1 MLATA
6 TGKCAFKEN
15 SKAEEKSKLS
25 IQFLRKHNHGAGD
38 YYVLHD
44 YDSVPPQ
51 DGDYVINKTDNVLVR
66 DNDDLARLRTFKR
79 LDAAEFF
86 CDQYGG
92 SILWV
97 RNVSPVFVG
106 CDFSAGGSK
115 PFVKLDDIPDA
126 DPKDVEAFFGELDQ
140 GMSRDAVELADS
152 EFVDLLETLTHKKLS
167 ETHKSILFKVLNS
180 NI

>member
-6 TGKCAFKEN
+6 SGQCAFKEN
-15 SKAEEKSKLS
+15 SKAEEKSELS

-38 YYVLHD
+38 YYVVLD

-66 DNDDLARLRTFKR
+66 DDDDLARLRTFKS
-79 LDAAEFF
+79 LDVAEAF
-86 CDQYGG
+86 CASYGG

-97 RNVSPVFVG
+97 RDARIQPQ
-106 CDFSAGGSK
+106 
-115 PFVKLDDIPDA
+115 FVKLDDIPDA
-126 DPKDVEAFFGELDQ
+126 DPKDVDAFFGGMAQ
-140 GMSRDAVELADS
+140 GVNREAVELADS
-152 EFVDLLETLTHKKLS
+152 EFVNLLETLTHKKLS

>member
-6 TGKCAFKEN
+6 SGQCAFKEN

-25 IQFLRKHNHGAGD
+25 IQFLRKHNDGLLD
-38 YYVLHD
+38 YYVVHD

-51 DGDYVINKTDNVLVR
+51 DGDLVINKTDSVLVQ
-66 DNDDLARLRTFKR
+66 DNDELGRLRTFKS
-79 LDAAEFF
+79 LDIAEAF
-86 CDQYGG
+86 CASYGG
-92 SILWV
+92 TILWV
-97 RNVSPVFVG
+97 RDRPVFIG
-106 CDFSAGGSK
+106 CDFGSK
-115 PFVKLDDIPDA
+115 QFVKLDDIPDA
-126 DPKDVEAFFGELDQ
+126 DPKDVDAFFGEAAQDVN
-140 GMSRDAVELADS
+140 RDAVELADS

>member
-6 TGKCAFKEN
+6 SGCTFKEN
-15 SKAEEKSKLS
+15 SKAEEKSELS

-51 DGDYVINKTDNVLVR
+51 DGDYVINKDDRVLVR
-66 DNDDLARLRTFKR
+66 DNDDLARLRTFKT
-79 LDAAEFF
+79 LYAAESF

-92 SILWV
+92 SVLWV
-97 RNVSPVFVG
+97 RNY
-106 CDFSAGGSK
+106 
-115 PFVKLDDIPDA
+115 PFYADGDRKKFIKLEDIPPA
-126 DPKDVEAFFGELDQ
+126 DEKDVDAFFGKIDQ
-140 GMSRDAVELADS
+140 GVNRDAVELADS
-152 EFVDLLETLTHKKLS
+152 EFVNLLETLTHKKLS
-167 ETHKSILFKVLNS
+167 ETHKNILFKVLNS

>member
-1 MLATA
+1 MLTTA
-6 TGKCAFKEN
+6 MAQCAFREN
-15 SKAEEKSKLS
+15 PKAEEKSELS

-38 YYVLHD
+38 YYVVHD

-66 DNDDLARLRTFKR
+66 DDDELGQFRTFKS
-79 LDAAEFF
+79 LDVADAF
-86 CDQYGG
+86 CHQYGG

-97 RNVSPVFVG
+97 RDTRIQPQ
-106 CDFSAGGSK
+106 
-115 PFVKLDDIPDA
+115 FVKLDDIPDA
-126 DPKDVEAFFGELDQ
+126 DPKDVDAFFAEFGSGLDQ
-140 GMSRDAVELADS
+140 ESIELADS

-167 ETHKSILFKVLNS
+167 EAHKNILLKVLNS

>member
-1 MLATA
+1 MLATVS
-6 TGKCAFKEN
+6 GQCAFKEN
-15 SKAEEKSKLS
+15 SKAEEKSELS
-25 IQFLRKHNHGAGD
+25 IQFLRKYNHGAGD
-38 YYVLHD
+38 YYVVYD

-51 DGDYVINKTDNVLVR
+51 DGDYVINKADNVLVR
-66 DNDDLARLRTFKR
+66 DDDDLARLRTFKS
-79 LDAAEFF
+79 LDIAEAF
-86 CDQYGG
+86 CTSYGG

-97 RNVSPVFVG
+97 RNRPF
-106 CDFSAGGSK
+106 CAADYSK

-126 DPKDVEAFFGELDQ
+126 DPKDVDAFFGAAAGLPQE
-140 GMSRDAVELADS
+140 SIELADS

>member
-1 MLATA
+1 ML
-6 TGKCAFKEN
+6 E
-15 SKAEEKSKLS
+15 LS

-38 YYVLHD
+38 YYVVHD

-51 DGDYVINKTDNVLVR
+51 DGDYVINKDDRVLVR
-66 DNDDLARLRTFKR
+66 DNDDLARLRTFKS
-79 LDAAEFF
+79 LYAAESF

-97 RNVSPVFVG
+97 RNYPFYADG
-106 CDFSAGGSK
+106 DRK
-115 PFVKLDDIPDA
+115 KFVKLDDIPDA
-126 DPKDVEAFFGELDQ
+126 DPKDVDAFFGSAAGLPQE
-140 GMSRDAVELADS
+140 SIELADS

-167 ETHKSILFKVLNS
+167 ETHKNILLKVLNS

>member
-1 MLATA
+1 MLTTA
-6 TGKCAFKEN
+6 MAQCAFREN
-15 SKAEEKSKLS
+15 PKAEEKSKLS
-25 IQFLRKHNHGAGD
+25 IQFLRKHNHGSGD
-38 YYVLHD
+38 YYVVYD

-66 DNDDLARLRTFKR
+66 DNDDLARLRTFKS
-79 LDAAEFF
+79 LDVAKFF
-86 CDQYGG
+86 CNQYGG

-97 RNVSPVFVG
+97 RDRPVFIG
-106 CDFSAGGSK
+106 CDFATGGSK

-126 DPKDVEAFFGELDQ
+126 DPKDVDAFFSEMAQ
-140 GMSRDAVELADS
+140 GVNPDAVELADS

-167 ETHKSILFKVLNS
+167 ETHKNILFKVLNS

>member
-6 TGKCAFKEN
+6 TGKCAFKEKMMPEVN
-15 SKAEEKSKLS
+15 

-66 DNDDLARLRTFKR
+66 DDDDLARLRTFKSF
-79 LDAAEFF
+79 DVAEAF
-86 CDQYGG
+86 CASYGG

-106 CDFSAGGSK
+106 CDFSAGEGK
-115 PFVKLDDIPDA
+115 QFVKLDDIPPA
-126 DPKDVEAFFGELDQ
+126 DEKDVDAFFGEMAQ
-140 GMSRDAVELADS
+140 GVNRDAVELADS
-152 EFVDLLETLTHKKLS
+152 EFVDLLEMLTHKKLS
-167 ETHKSILFKVLNS
+167 ETHKNILLKVLNS

>member
-1 MLATA
+1 MLTTA
-6 TGKCAFKEN
+6 TGQCVFKEN

-51 DGDYVINKTDNVLVR
+51 DGDYVINKTDNVLVQ
-66 DNDDLARLRTFKR
+66 DNDELGRLRTFKS
-79 LDAAEFF
+79 LDIAEAF
-86 CDQYGG
+86 CASYGG
-92 SILWV
+92 TILWV
-97 RNVSPVFVG
+97 RDRPVFIG
-106 CDFSAGGSK
+106 CDFAAGGSK
-115 PFVKLDDIPDA
+115 PFVNLDDITDA
-126 DPKDVEAFFGELDQ
+126 DLKDVDAFFAEFGSGLDQ
-140 GMSRDAVELADS
+140 ESIELADS

-167 ETHKSILFKVLNS
+167 ETHKNILLKVLNS

>member
-6 TGKCAFKEN
+6 SGQCAFKED
-15 SKAEEKSKLS
+15 SKLS
-25 IQFLRKHNHGAGD
+25 IQSLRKHNHGAGD

-79 LDAAEFF
+79 LDVAEFF

-106 CDFSAGGSK
+106 CDFAAGEGK
-115 PFVKLDDIPDA
+115 QFVKLDDIPDA
-126 DPKDVEAFFGELDQ
+126 DQKDVDAFFGA
-140 GMSRDAVELADS
+140 DAGLPQESIELADS